1 MNRKEHWEQ
10 VYSKKKPDEVSW
22 YQAEPTLSLK
32 LTDQAAGGQPA
43 SVIDVGGGASRL
55 VDRLLDR
62 PTMKV
67 TVLDLSGTALS
78 AARQR
83 LGPQAARVNWIEA
96 DILNVDLPEAAYDI
110 WHDRAVFHFLTD
122 AADRRR
128 YVEQVSRSVKIGGHV
143 LVATFDADGPTKCSG
158 LDVARYSPDELHAQF
173 GNAFRLLRSEHESH
187 VTPWGAI
194 QKFVYCVCS
203 VEGRERVRHAA

>member
-1 MNRKEHWEQ
+1 MGRKEHWEA
-10 VYSKKKPDEVSW
+10 VYGKKKPDEVSW

-32 LTDQAAGGQPA
+32 LIDQAAGQRPA
-43 SVIDVGGGASRL
+43 SVIDVGGGASTL
-55 VDRLLDR
+55 VDRLLGR

-67 TVLDLSGTALS
+67 TVLDLSGAALG
-78 AARQR
+78 AAQQR
-83 LGPQAARVNWIEA
+83 LGPQAGSVNWIEA
-96 DILNVDLPEAAYDI
+96 DILNVDLPEGAYDI

-173 GNAFRLLRSEHESH
+173 GSAFRLVRSEHESH

-203 VEGRERVRHAA
+203 VEGPEHVRHAA

>member
-1 MNRKEHWEQ
+1 MNRKEHWET
-10 VYSKKKPDEVSW
+10 VYGKKKPDEVSW

-32 LTDQAAGGQPA
+32 LIGLAAGHQPA
-43 SVIDVGGGASRL
+43 SVIDVGGGASTL
-55 VDRLLDR
+55 VDRLLGR
-62 PTMKV
+62 PSMKV
-67 TVLDLSGTALS
+67 TVLDLSGAALG
-78 AARQR
+78 AARHR
-83 LGPQAARVNWIEA
+83 LGSKAESVNWIEA
-96 DILNVDLPEAAYDI
+96 DILDVDFPEAAYDI

-128 YVEQVSRSVKIGGHV
+128 YVEQVSRSVKIGGQV

-173 GNAFRLLRSEHESH
+173 GSAFRLLRSEQECH

-194 QKFVYCVCS
+194 QKFAYCVCS
-203 VEGRERVRHAA
+203 VEGPEHVRHAA